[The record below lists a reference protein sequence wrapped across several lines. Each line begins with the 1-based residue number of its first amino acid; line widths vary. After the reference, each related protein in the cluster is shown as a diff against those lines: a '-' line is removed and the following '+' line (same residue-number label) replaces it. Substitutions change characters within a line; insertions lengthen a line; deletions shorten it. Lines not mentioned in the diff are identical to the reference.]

1 MTWSLND
8 SDTTML
14 KSELDTPALVLR
26 KDFLE
31 ENLMRMRDLAL
42 AHGKKLRPHA
52 KTHKC
57 PAIAK
62 MQLGTG
68 NCVGVCAA
76 KLSEAAAL
84 ADAGI
89 EDILITSPVAAPT
102 KRAPLAHLN
111 ARIPGLATV
120 VDSTEAAKLA
130 EDAAAESGR
139 RLRVLVD
146 IDPVMGRTGVS
157 FAQAPGFAD
166 YVAAFRH
173 LELVGVQCYAGH
185 LQHLGDARERYRQ
198 SRRLMTAGA
207 AAFREIRSRHPSCAI
222 FTGTGTGTCA
232 GDLEV
237 PELTD
242 LQVGSYCLM
251 DAEYL
256 AALGGDTP
264 FKPALRILSSVVSA
278 NHPGMA
284 TIDAGTK
291 AIYVTPDSP
300 PLCIDG
306 LEIQHDFKYDW
317 SFGDEHGRLTFP
329 PGKCHLRPGERLEL
343 VVSHCDPTVNLFDN
357 IYLIENE
364 HVIGKLSIS
373 LRGCAQ

>member
-1 MTWSLND
+1 MWITD
-8 SDTTML
+8 
-14 KSELDTPALVLR
+14 LDTPALIIR
-26 KDFLE
+26 KDLFE
-31 ENLMRMRDLAL
+31 ENLTRMRDLAL
-42 AHGKKLRPHA
+42 AHGKQLRPHA

-62 MQLGTG
+62 MQLATG

-76 KLSEAAAL
+76 KLSEAAGL

-89 EDILITSPVAAPT
+89 EDILITSPIAASA
-102 KRAPLAHLN
+102 KRAPLARLN
-111 ARIPGLATV
+111 AQISGLATV
-120 VDSTEAAKLA
+120 LDSAESAMLA
-130 EDAAAESGR
+130 ENAAVESGR
-139 RLRVLVD
+139 KLRVLVD
-146 IDPVMGRTGVS
+146 IDPEMGRTGVA
-157 FAQAPGFAD
+157 FTEATGFAD
-166 YVAAFRH
+166 YVASFRH
-173 LELVGVQCYAGH
+173 LELIGVQCYAGH
-185 LQHLGDARERYRQ
+185 LQHLGDAQERYRK

-222 FTGTGTGTCA
+222 FTGTGTGTSA

-256 AALGGDTP
+256 AAFGGVTP

-291 AIYVTPDSP
+291 TIYVTPNAP
-300 PLCIDG
+300 PLCIDE
-306 LEIQHDFKYDW
+306 LELLTDCHYDW

-329 PGKCHLRPGERLEL
+329 PGKRRLLPGDRVEL
-343 VVSHCDPTVNLFDN
+343 VVSHCDPTINLFDN
-357 IYLIENE
+357 MYLVYNKQVIE
-364 HVIGKLSIS
+364 KLDIS
-373 LRGCAQ
+373 ARGCAR